1 MADIGSSTPT
11 SSPTSTKDHQRAWTE
26 AWLDRRCSALGL
38 KPDLDVGDSLDEESL
53 PPTQWELYAHV
64 CGVDC
69 ELRPWSDRANSN
81 FNTHVWLKR
90 WYKPLDLV
98 HQMSMRASPFMQLL
112 KQKEREARDIMYSGL
127 FTDIP
132 FGTYESPIRVPA
144 SEVEQPRRLSW
155 HRG

>member
-1 MADIGSSTPT
+1 MADTGSSTPT
-11 SSPTSTKDHQRAWTE
+11 LSETSTKGHQRAWTE

-38 KPDLDVGDSLDEESL
+38 TDLDVGDSLDEESL
-53 PPTQWELYAHV
+53 PPTQWEKYAHV

-69 ELRPWSDRANSN
+69 ELREWLDRANSD

-90 WYKPLDLV
+90 WYKPLDRV
-98 HQMSMRASPFMQLL
+98 HQLSLRASPFMSLL
-112 KQKEREARDIMYSGL
+112 KERELRDVRYSKL
-127 FTDIP
+127 FADIP
-132 FGTYESPIRVPA
+132 FGTYQSPIIVPA